1 MREDKA
7 VALVEEK
14 WGSLEEFGWDLL
26 TECPE
31 VLAGDYDL
39 MAVSQRLGIE
49 AGPLGRILRGS
60 AFRSLMTRLVVA
72 NEYTIQDEITHV
84 KTIKQDATSAKKNTD
99 TRIKARQ
106 HLAVL
111 EGKPLQGSGGGH
123 QGMVLQINFGMPPAQ
138 PSLADDERTIDVE
151 VHQPARAG
159 DLPPAG
165 ARRRRAK
172 EPEDGRTVN
181 GVAVAG
187 ELDFDSE
194 ESPYEKAGD
203 GSGKK
208 EGEEPVGKN

>member
-7 VALVEEK
+7 IALVEDK

-31 VLAGDYDL
+31 ILAGDYDL
-39 MAVSQRLGIE
+39 MTVSQRLGVE
-49 AGPLGRILRGS
+49 PGPLGRILRGS

-72 NEYTIQDEITHV
+72 NEYTIQDEIAHV
-84 KTIKQDATSAKKNTD
+84 KTIKLDATSAKKNTD

-111 EGKPLQGSGGGH
+111 EGKPLQASGGGN

-138 PSLADDERTIDVE
+138 PSVAGDERTIDVE
-151 VHQPARAG
+151 VHRPARAG
-159 DLPPAG
+159 DLPPPG
-165 ARRRRAK
+165 ARRRRSE
-172 EPEDGRTVN
+172 EPADGRTVN
-181 GVAVAG
+181 GVPMAG

-194 ESPYEKAGD
+194 ESPYAKAG
-203 GSGKK
+203 SGEAEGAK
-208 EGEEPVGKN
+208 EAN